1 MSVHLSPEEIEAQSF
16 RIIDAEVG
24 AHPWS
29 PAEWPVVRRA
39 IHTSADFEYA
49 RSLFFSPDVVEKAV
63 EALRRGRGIVT
74 DTTMALSGIGKERL
88 ARFGIGVS
96 CFVAD
101 PEVAREAKAQG
112 VTRSILAMRKGA
124 ADPAN
129 GIFVIG
135 NAPTALFELLRL
147 VREEMRRI
155 GAAGL
160 VDVRDPRMLEPRE
173 HVWLVTPAI
182 IRRVVVLPEPDGPS
196 SVMNSPSRTSRL
208 TPSTA
213 DTSPNFLTRSRMTS
227 ARASEDPF
235 PAVIGPGPGKPKI
248 ATSPARLSHR
258 TAFAPSRVSS
268 SPSSAQARSASSGWT
283 AWA

>member
-147 VREEMRRI
+147 VREENLRPDLVVALPVGFV
-155 GAAGL
+155 GAAESKEQLVLEGEGL
-160 VDVRDPRMLEPRE
+160 GVPFITNRGRKGGSNV
-173 HVWLVTPAI
+173 AAA
-182 IRRVVVLPEPDGPS
+182 VVNALLILAGEAG
-196 SVMNSPSRTSRL
+196 
-208 TPSTA
+208 
-213 DTSPNFLTRSRMTS
+213 
-227 ARASEDPF
+227 
-235 PAVIGPGPGKPKI
+235 
-248 ATSPARLSHR
+248 
-258 TAFAPSRVSS
+258 
-268 SPSSAQARSASSGWT
+268 
-283 AWA
+283 